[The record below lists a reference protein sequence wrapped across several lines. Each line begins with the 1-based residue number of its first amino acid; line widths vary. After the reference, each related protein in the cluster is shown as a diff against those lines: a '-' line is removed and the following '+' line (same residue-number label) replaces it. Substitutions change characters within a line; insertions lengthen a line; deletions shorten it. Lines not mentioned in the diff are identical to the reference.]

1 MLLSLVACCQLS
13 FLQRNIVWENHNM
26 SRRKYDLRSSNNA
39 CIYISLSTEINVKKP
54 LYLMFVNQARETSPS
69 NDPGGGGEGG
79 GGIKLVKEDIKSSK

>member
-26 SRRKYDLRSSNNA
+26 SRRKHNLRSSNNA

-54 LYLMFVNQARETSPS
+54 LYLMFVSQGDEPPQMTQGVGVRAGVGS
-69 NDPGGGGEGG
+69 N
-79 GGIKLVKEDIKSSK
+79 

>member
-54 LYLMFVNQARETSPS
+54 LYLMFVSQGDEPPQMTQGVGVRAGVGS
-69 NDPGGGGEGG
+69 N
-79 GGIKLVKEDIKSSK
+79 

>member
-13 FLQRNIVWENHNM
+13 FLQRNIIWENHNM

-54 LYLMFVNQARETSPS
+54 LYLMFVNQGDEPPQMTQGVGVRAGVGS
-69 NDPGGGGEGG
+69 N
-79 GGIKLVKEDIKSSK
+79 